1 VSDAPLPTPRPLGA
15 VVLTAF
21 AWSVLVLVTALATP
35 AAGGTL
41 GLALGMLLGF
51 GGAGTLAARAMPPP
65 AEVRIGLGGFA
76 PRLLLPLVLL
86 LPVVLLLSE
95 LDNQIATHLF
105 DGAKPPAPERELG
118 PLETLEWVLFGVLLR
133 PVLEEFFFR
142 GVVQQGVVSAL
153 GAGGGLLLTAVL
165 FALVRT
171 SLFADD
177 AYHATSFGLQA
188 FGLGVLLGF
197 VRLASGS
204 ILASMLVL
212 CGIEALGALALVL
225 REELPIPGF
234 NVGAHTPLEWLTS
247 AALSVAAG
255 AALLARHADGE
266 RRSAR
271 GASRERPL
279 RDG

>member
-1 VSDAPLPTPRPLGA
+1 VSEEPLPTPRPLGA

-51 GGAGTLAARAMPPP
+51 GGAGTLAARVMPPP
-65 AEVRIGLGGFA
+65 AAARIGLGGFA
-76 PRLLLPLVLL
+76 PRLLLPLALL

-95 LDNQIATHLF
+95 LDNQILAHLF
-105 DGAKPPAPERELG
+105 GGAKPTPPAREVG
-118 PLETLEWVLFGVLLR
+118 PLDTLEWVLFGVLLR

-153 GAGGGLLLTAVL
+153 GTGGGVLLTAAL

-171 SLFADD
+171 SPFVEQP
-177 AYHATSFGLQA
+177 AYYAVTVGAQA
-188 FGLGVLLGF
+188 FALGVLLGF

-204 ILASMLVL
+204 ILAGMLLL
-212 CGIEALGALALVL
+212 CGVEALGLLAPALA
-225 REELPIPGF
+225 ETLPIPGF
-234 NVGAHTPLEWLTS
+234 NADGPHTPLEWLTS
-247 AALSVAAG
+247 ATLSVAAA
-255 AALLARHADGE
+255 AALLARHADVT
-266 RRSAR
+266 RSR
-271 GASRERPL
+271 G
-279 RDG
+279 